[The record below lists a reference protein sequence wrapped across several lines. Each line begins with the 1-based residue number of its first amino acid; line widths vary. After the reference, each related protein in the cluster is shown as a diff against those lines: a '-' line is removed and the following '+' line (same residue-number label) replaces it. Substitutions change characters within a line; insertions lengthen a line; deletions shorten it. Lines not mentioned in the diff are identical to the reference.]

1 VLQYEESAL
10 SEALPASLAPF
21 VEPCAGPSLRSE
33 TASASRA
40 AALVEALRRAKR
52 TASAIPSEVADA
64 QDSLERRIRA
74 HLTHGRVQVTLTDN
88 RYTMISVRRLAAR
101 EDRGG
106 DEDPVSSA
114 GGEAGKA
121 PRGIHRS
128 EIAGEDPASSA
139 GGVGGK
145 APRGFNRSE
154 LGAGDPAGLAGG
166 VGPRAHRGVERSEPG
181 TAPAGSGAKIPRGV
195 PRSEMG
201 GGGPAGSAGGAGSEA
216 RGINRRY
223 EVRLHHMFADADPVI
238 TRALAHYIA
247 DNDADASRILGDF
260 IDANSGHVRGRSRR
274 APAQL
279 ILTAG
284 EHHDLREIFDELNA
298 RYFDHRIDAA
308 ITWGPRSGRPRRRNS
323 IKMGSYS
330 VEDRLIRIHRSLDR
344 AFVPR
349 FFVAWIVFHEMLHQV
364 HDIRVKNGRRE
375 FHSKEF
381 LAAEASF
388 ELYEQARLWE
398 RRHLDAL
405 LTY

>member
-1 VLQYEESAL
+1 M

-40 AALVEALRRAKR
+40 AGLVEALRRAKE
-52 TASAIPSEVADA
+52 TPSALPSDVAAA

-88 RYTMISVRRLAAR
+88 RYTMISVRRIGAR

-106 DEDPVSSA
+106 A
-114 GGEAGKA
+114 
-121 PRGIHRS
+121 
-128 EIAGEDPASSA
+128 
-139 GGVGGK
+139 GGK
-145 APRGFNRSE
+145 APRGSE
-154 LGAGDPAGLAGG
+154 
-166 VGPRAHRGVERSEPG
+166 
-181 TAPAGSGAKIPRGV
+181 
-195 PRSEMG
+195 
-201 GGGPAGSAGGAGSEA
+201 
-216 RGINRRY
+216 RRY

-274 APAQL
+274 APNQL

-298 RYFDHRIDAA
+298 RYFDNRIDAA

-381 LAAEASF
+381 LAAEAGF
-388 ELYEQARLWE
+388 ELYEQAKLWE

>member
-1 VLQYEESAL
+1 VLQYEEFAL

-40 AALVEALRRAKR
+40 AGLVEALRRARK
-52 TASAIPSEVADA
+52 TAAAVPGEVADA
-64 QDSLERRIRA
+64 QDRLERRIRA

-88 RYTMISVRRLAAR
+88 RYTMISVRRIGAR
-101 EDRGG
+101 DDRGG
-106 DEDPVSSA
+106 AAA
-114 GGEAGKA
+114 GG
-121 PRGIHRS
+121 
-128 EIAGEDPASSA
+128 A

-145 APRGFNRSE
+145 A
-154 LGAGDPAGLAGG
+154 
-166 VGPRAHRGVERSEPG
+166 
-181 TAPAGSGAKIPRGV
+181 
-195 PRSEMG
+195 
-201 GGGPAGSAGGAGSEA
+201 
-216 RGINRRY
+216 RRY
-223 EVRLHHMFADADPVI
+223 EVRLHYMFADADPVI
-238 TRALAHYIA
+238 TRALAHYVA

-284 EHHDLREIFDELNA
+284 EHHDLRAIFDELNA
-298 RYFDHRIDAA
+298 RYFDNRIDAA

-344 AFVPR
+344 AFVPG
-349 FFVAWIVFHEMLHQV
+349 FFVAWIVFHEMLHQI

-388 ELYEQARLWE
+388 ELYEQAKLWE